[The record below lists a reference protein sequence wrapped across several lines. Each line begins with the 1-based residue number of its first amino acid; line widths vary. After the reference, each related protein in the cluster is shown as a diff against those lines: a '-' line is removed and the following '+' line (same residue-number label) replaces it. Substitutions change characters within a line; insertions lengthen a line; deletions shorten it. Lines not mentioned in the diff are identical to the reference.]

1 MGDLETE
8 SVESAVI
15 GLLVDITNE
24 PAIAQEPE
32 LDLFEAGLLDSLGAI
47 ELLVAIEERF
57 GIQIAPTAVERQDM
71 NTVSKVVTVVRRMV
85 A

>member
-1 MGDLETE
+1 MSDAGTE
-8 SVESAVI
+8 SVESTI
-15 GLLVDITNE
+15 IELLVDIVNE
-24 PAIAQEPE
+24 PAIAEEPA

-57 GIQIAPTAVERQDM
+57 GIEIAPTAVERQDM
-71 NTVSKVVTVVRRMV
+71 NTADKIIALVKRLI